1 MLQQPWLL
9 MVTIVGMGYA
19 LMLLAAVCGIAVLA
33 WDGRQLRHPSTAR
46 ALHRREYAESL
57 AGSLVRLVS
66 GTLTVVTAGVA
77 LAALAW
83 WMT

>member
-9 MVTIVGMGYA
+9 MVTIVGVGYA
-19 LMLLAAVCGIAVLA
+19 LMMLAVLCGIAVLA
-33 WDGRQLRHPSTAR
+33 WDGRQLRHPTTAG

-57 AGSLVRLVS
+57 AGSVARLVS
-66 GTLTVVTAGVA
+66 GTLTVVTAGVT
-77 LAALAW
+77 LVALAW